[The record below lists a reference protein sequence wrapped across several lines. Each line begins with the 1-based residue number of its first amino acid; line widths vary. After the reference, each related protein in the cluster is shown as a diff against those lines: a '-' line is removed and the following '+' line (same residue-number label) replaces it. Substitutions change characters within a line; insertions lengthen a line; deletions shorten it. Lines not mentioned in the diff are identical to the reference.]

1 MNRIR
6 RTFMGAAVVALGTA
20 AFSATFQST
29 PFLATASAE
38 TPKDSLVMAWAF
50 DDIVTLDPGEIFEL
64 SGAEYGAQVYDRLVT
79 YDTQD
84 VSKISGQVAEK
95 WDVSEDGKTFT
106 FTIRDGIKFHSGNPL
121 SAEDVAWSIHR
132 VVKMNKGPA
141 FILGQFGLTPDN
153 VEQMVTA
160 PDAKTLIFKT
170 DKVYAPTFVLYCL
183 TANVS
188 SVVDA
193 KLVKS
198 KEVNGDFGT
207 AFLKLNSAGSGP
219 FKLRQWKAGEV
230 MMLDGN
236 PDYWNGAPAMK
247 RVLIRHVAEPA
258 TQRLLL
264 EKGDVDV
271 ARNLRAEQF
280 EPLRAND
287 KIRIV
292 QSPKGTLYYM
302 GLNQKN
308 PNLAKPEVRKAMK
321 YLVDYEAISKTIMN
335 GQGTI
340 HQTFLPNGFLGAL
353 NETPYSYDPAKAKEL
368 LAAAGL
374 PNGFEVT
381 LDIRNTSPSIDVAQ
395 ALQASA
401 AAAGVK
407 INLLPADGK
416 QVVTKYRARNHELL
430 IYQWGA
436 DYQDPHTNA
445 DTFAANP
452 DNADDASAKPLAWR
466 NAWDIPELTKK
477 TMAAVEER
485 DAGKRAAMYEEI
497 QRQVLDDSPY
507 VIMFQQTEVI
517 AERTNV
523 QGLIWGPA
531 FDSNFYWKATKN

>member
-6 RTFMGAAVVALGTA
+6 RAFMGAAVVALGTA

-29 PFLATASAE
+29 PFIATASAE

-466 NAWDIPELTKK
+466 NAWDIPDLTKK

>member
-6 RTFMGAAVVALGTA
+6 RTLMGAAVVALGTA
-20 AFSATFQST
+20 AFSAPFQSN
-29 PFLATASAE
+29 PFMASAVAD
-38 TPKDSLVMAWAF
+38 TPKDSLVMAWTF

-84 VSKISGQVAEK
+84 VSKITGQIAES
-95 WDVSEDGKTFT
+95 WEVSEDGKTFT
-106 FTIRDGIKFHSGNPL
+106 FKIRDGIKFHSGNPL
-121 SAEDVAWSIHR
+121 TAEDVAWSILR

-141 FILGQFGLTPDN
+141 FILAQFGLTPDN

-160 PDAKTLIFKT
+160 PDARTLVFKT

-198 KEVNGDFGT
+198 KEVNGDYGA
-207 AFLKLNSAGSGP
+207 AFLKTNSAGSGP
-219 FKLRQWKAGEV
+219 FKLRQWKASEV
-230 MMLDGN
+230 LMLDAN
-236 PDYWNGAPAMK
+236 PDYWAGAPALK

-271 ARNLRAEQF
+271 ARNLRPEQI
-280 EPLRAND
+280 EPLRGND
-287 KIRIV
+287 KVRIV
-292 QSPKGTLYYM
+292 QAPKGTLYYF

-308 PNLAKPEVRKAMK
+308 PTLAKPEVRKAMK
-321 YLVDYEAISKTIMN
+321 YLVDYEAIAKTIMN

-340 HQTFLPNGFLGAL
+340 HQTFLPNGFLGAV
-353 NETPYSYDPAKAKEL
+353 NETPYTYDPAKAKEL

-381 LDIRNTSPSIDVAQ
+381 MDIRNTSPSMDIAQ
-395 ALQASA
+395 AVQASA

-416 QVVTKYRARNHELL
+416 QVVTKYRARNHEMLL
-430 IYQWGA
+430 YQWGA

-466 NAWDIPELTKK
+466 NAWDIPELTKQ

-485 DAGKRAAMYEEI
+485 DAGKRAAMYEAL

-523 QGLIWGPA
+523 NGLIWGPA